1 MPWALSLDR
10 AEPVFSLKAMVRLSP
25 ARRLVPLKP
34 ASLAA
39 WSTCVPRL
47 LNWSIRA
54 ERWAEMPLAVVNA
67 APPVSFPVSVVS
79 AVNLPAVV
87 RPAARVIAS
96 EPVPTTSSWPL
107 LSTEAVARLHCCCST
122 DQS

>member
-1 MPWALSLDR
+1 M
-10 AEPVFSLKAMVRLSP
+10 KAMVRLSP
-25 ARRLVPLKP
+25 ASRLVPLKP

-47 LNWSIRA
+47 LNWSIWA
-54 ERWAEMPLAVVNA
+54 ERWTEAPPDVVNA
-67 APPVSFPVSVVS
+67 APPVSLAVSVAS
-79 AVNLPAVV
+79 AVNSPTVV